1 VVERCRELGVLLGTD
16 GPFENVIKL
25 RPALIF
31 SQANADH
38 LMDVLAQA
46 FADTEE

>member
-1 VVERCRELGVLLGTD
+1 MGTD
-16 GPFENVIKL
+16 GPHDNVIKL

-38 LMDVLAQA
+38 LMQVLEQA
-46 FADTEE
+46 FADTED